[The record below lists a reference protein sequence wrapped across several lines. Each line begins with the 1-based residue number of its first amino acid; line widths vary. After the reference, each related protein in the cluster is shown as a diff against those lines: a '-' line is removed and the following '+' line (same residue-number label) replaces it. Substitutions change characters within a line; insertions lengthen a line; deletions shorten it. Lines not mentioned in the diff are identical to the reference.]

1 MRKRK
6 SLVRFLSLVVGV
18 VLAGT
23 GTMTVRAGSS
33 ELVTDASSYEK
44 ELSSA
49 LWKNRDEDVISKG
62 DKIIFPDNSTETT
75 SLISKTAAKLTGKH
89 ENLVTAKATLQFNKL
104 PKGERFAMVLGL
116 GSVESFM
123 AEKGNIEIQ
132 FQNDNGVK
140 AEVRAY
146 TDDSDSEVIAKDLSC
161 GSMST
166 AIRVDA
172 VISSK
177 QVLTLSLNGKQVV
190 KKKLPVSGE
199 GRVGFLESGSC
210 GAAISDVEIVSY
222 RYDNPQNVNATEDF
236 EQGTLNTNVW
246 SSKMSIPCYTYQ
258 PSGTNITQQD
268 GNYVFQFQ
276 NSGGAYLGTKYQYS
290 NFEFSFDVPYLQRK
304 HDVDERGNIVTPKCE
319 NFAVCIGADTAECS
333 GTEYTNAFDLI
344 IFSGNST
351 VTSWNTKQYADASQ
365 AGYPYFAE
373 DCNKG
378 FSVKISVIDSVI
390 TVGMKWLDET
400 KYTTVFQYQ
409 VTRENPL
416 GYVQIWTTAG
426 VANLSVD
433 NLKIVNK
440 DKEPDTIEIDFKGG
454 KIEKPDDFAY
464 EPVTQKMMPEK
475 EDQDIFSWYYLPAG
489 TGIFCLLAILLAV
502 MIRKAKTA
510 RKEKGNEE

>member
-6 SLVRFLSLVVGV
+6 SLVRFLSLAVGI
-18 VLAGT
+18 VLAGS
-23 GTMTVRAGSS
+23 GAMTVRAGSS

-62 DKIIFPDNSTETT
+62 GKIIFPDNSTETT

-89 ENLVTAKATLQFNKL
+89 ENLVTAKATLQFSKL
-104 PKGERFAMVLGL
+104 PKGEQFAMVLGL

-123 AEKGNIEIQ
+123 AEKGNVEIG
-132 FQNDNGVK
+132 FSNDGGIRMQVK
-140 AEVRAY
+140 AY
-146 TDDSDSEVIAKDLSC
+146 TDDSDSEIIAKDISC
-161 GSMST
+161 GSLSGS
-166 AIRVDA
+166 IRVHA

-177 QVLTLSLNGKQVV
+177 QVLTVSLNGKQVV

-199 GRVGFLESGSC
+199 GRVGFLETGSC
-210 GAAISDVEIVSY
+210 GVAISDVEIVAY

-246 SSKMSIPCYTYQ
+246 ASKMSIPCYTYQ
-258 PSGTNITQQD
+258 PSGTNIIRED
-268 GNYVFQFQ
+268 DNYVFQFQ

-373 DCNKG
+373 DCDKG

-440 DKEPDTIEIDFKGG
+440 DKDPDTIEVDFKGG
-454 KIEKPDDFAY
+454 IIEKPADFAY
-464 EPVTQKMMPEK
+464 EPVVQKTKPVE
-475 EDQDIFSWYYLPAG
+475 EEESFSWYYLPAG
-489 TGIFCLLAILLAV
+489 TGAVCLLFILTV
-502 MIRKAKTA
+502 VIIRKKKSAG
-510 RKEKGNEE
+510 KEKGNEK